1 MSTSSESTSIE
12 VIQGDRS
19 NNASSSSSLAADSKR
34 GKLSF
39 KTKLCYSLGHVYND
53 MAVSIWFSFTLVFFE
68 HRLPGVWSAALL
80 MLGQVA
86 DATCSPLVGYA
97 SDRFAHTWVFRKLGR
112 RKTLHA
118 LGFVLSLLSLPPL
131 YNRCFL
137 GDDQP
142 RAILFVYYG
151 VLAFVFQGSWAAS
164 QVRNRFFLVL
174 KFHYVAYLSMH
185 LQSIFRSLTWH
196 SSMT

>member
-1 MSTSSESTSIE
+1 LLVLLSSSPPPFLFQRKSVAPSITSVHQKSLSKMSTSSESTSIE

-80 MLGQVA
+80 ML
-86 DATCSPLVGYA
+86 
-97 SDRFAHTWVFRKLGR
+97 
-112 RKTLHA
+112 
-118 LGFVLSLLSLPPL
+118 
-131 YNRCFL
+131 
-137 GDDQP
+137 
-142 RAILFVYYG
+142 
-151 VLAFVFQGSWAAS
+151 
-164 QVRNRFFLVL
+164 
-174 KFHYVAYLSMH
+174 
-185 LQSIFRSLTWH
+185 
-196 SSMT
+196 